1 MKAIKLNIKS
11 WSFLAAFLMVFTFAA
26 CDDDDNK
33 GGNFNTASIET
44 LITEAETLIETTE
57 EGINA
62 GDQKPGSKAELQSVI
77 DWVRWKM
84 ENADS
89 QDDISDAAVK
99 LQRYIDIFKANI
111 VAVAMPWI
119 QQENETWIQISD
131 NIKPI
136 FKESFTIETQIYV
149 VDLNQKGYSNNIFA
163 TEQDGPDSGF
173 VIRYFND
180 GVIHLNVGTA
190 DGWRDVKTDP
200 GVMKSGEWMQIAF
213 VNEIT
218 SQKLYV
224 NGVEVLSQTQTYL
237 PGADKSFV
245 IGNGPTWTDR
255 VVNAVVKDVRVW
267 KGARTDSEI
276 ADNKTATLTGT
287 EANLEMFLPLSADL
301 GSEFKDVTGNYIAK
315 FQGKVEW
322 VSEPPVIVL
331 NYIVIDE
338 AISAAEAFLA
348 NVVESDQVGDYPI
361 GTKSYLQEV
370 IDEVKNTRENG
381 SRQADLDE
389 QAEKLS
395 EIVEIVAEMTV
406 ADADGIYFN
415 PDEAAD
421 FSPNTIGFEIKNN
434 YRPDGDYTI
443 ELMVKVKSFAL
454 YEKGIIFSNHRL
466 GLSYDGYEDT
476 SEEEIFGAGGLFNF
490 TNGSDKEEGLRTN
503 PLVLQRDK
511 WHHIAIVH
519 NEATQTSILYLDGVA
534 KVTKT
539 EVGLPDGGWWGELW
553 LGNSWFEKPMN
564 GYLKNFRIWNAV
576 KSDSEL
582 NADITGN
589 EDNLIMY
596 FPMDRVAGKKYYDVT
611 GNYTGELKG
620 VLWNVIEE

>member
-11 WSFLAAFLMVFTFAA
+11 WSFLAAFLMVFTFAS

-119 QQENETWIQISD
+119 QQENETWMQISD

-173 VIRYFND
+173 AIRYFND

-224 NGVEVLSQTQTYL
+224 NGVAVLSQTQTYL

-245 IGNGPTWTDR
+245 IGNGSTWTDR

-301 GSEFKDVTGNYIAK
+301 GSEFKDVTGNYTAK
-315 FQGKVEW
+315 FQGKIEW
-322 VSEPPVIVL
+322 VAEPPVIVL
-331 NYIVIDE
+331 DKTKLEAAIVEITE
-338 AISAAEAFLA
+338 FKAE
-348 NVVESDQVGDYPI
+348 VVEGDQDGDYPV
-361 GTKSYLQEV
+361 GTIAY
-370 IDEVKNTRENG
+370 IDELIADANEALAKEG
-381 SRQADLDE
+381 RQTALDE
-389 QAEKLS
+389 KAEGLQSAIKLINS
-395 EIVEIVAEMTV
+395 MLV
-406 ADADGIYFN
+406 ADTDGILVDRDV
-415 PDEAAD
+415 PSAIGLRIT
-421 FSPNTIGFEIKNN
+421 PNYT
-434 YRPDGDYTI
+434 PQGDYTV
-443 ELMVKVKSFAL
+443 EFNVKVKSLFG
-454 YEKGIIFSNHRL
+454 YGTGEFFNNGEY
-466 GLSYDGYEDT
+466 GVWVYGYDELT
-476 SEEEIFGAGGLFNF
+476 EENVLKSGGLWNF
-490 TNGSDKEEGLRTN
+490 TNAGNGWQGPKTDTLVMKTGEWQHVALVHDDAARTTKIF
-503 PLVLQRDK
+503 V
-511 WHHIAIVH
+511 
-519 NEATQTSILYLDGVA
+519 DGVEKA
-534 KVTKT
+534 VF
-539 EVGLPDGGWWGELW
+539 EDIGAPNVSGWGEMW
-553 LGNSWFEKPMN
+553 LGN
-564 GYLKNFRIWNAV
+564 G
-576 KSDSEL
+576 
-582 NADITGN
+582 
-589 EDNLIMY
+589 
-596 FPMDRVAGKKYYDVT
+596 
-611 GNYTGELKG
+611 
-620 VLWNVIEE
+620 

>member
-301 GSEFKDVTGNYIAK
+301 GSEFKDVTGNYTAK
-315 FQGKVEW
+315 FQGKIEW
-322 VSEPPVIVL
+322 VAEPPVIVL
-331 NYIVIDE
+331 DKTKLE
-338 AISAAEAFLA
+338 AA
-348 NVVESDQVGDYPI
+348 
-361 GTKSYLQEV
+361 
-370 IDEVKNTRENG
+370 
-381 SRQADLDE
+381 
-389 QAEKLS
+389 
-395 EIVEIVAEMTV
+395 IVEITEFKAEVVEGDQDDDYPVGTIAYIDELIADANEALAREGRQTALDEKAEGLQSAIKLINSMLV
-406 ADADGIYFN
+406 ADTDGILVDRDV
-415 PDEAAD
+415 PSAIGLRIT
-421 FSPNTIGFEIKNN
+421 PNYT
-434 YRPDGDYTI
+434 PQGDYTV
-443 ELMVKVKSFAL
+443 EFNVKVKSLFG
-454 YEKGIIFSNHRL
+454 YGTGEFFNNGEY
-466 GLSYDGYEDT
+466 GVWVYGYDELT
-476 SEEEIFGAGGLFNF
+476 EENVLKSGGLWNF
-490 TNGSDKEEGLRTN
+490 TNAGNGWQGPKTD
-503 PLVLQRDK
+503 PLVMKTGEWQHVAL
-511 WHHIAIVH
+511 VH
-519 NEATQTSILYLDGVA
+519 DDTARTTKIFVDGVEKA
-534 KVTKT
+534 VF
-539 EVGLPDGGWWGELW
+539 EDIGAPNVSGWGEMW
-553 LGNSWFEKPMN
+553 LGNGWGKMD
-564 GYLKNFRIWNAV
+564 GYIKDFRLWDVARDAADL
-576 KSDSEL
+576 DSE
-582 NADITGN
+582 ITGTETGLN
-589 EDNLIMY
+589 VYLPLN
-596 FPMDRVAGKKYYDVT
+596 RVKGVKFTDET
-611 GNYTGELKG
+611 GNYKAHMRGIS
-620 VLWNVIEE
+620 WNVVE